1 MHEGLQVQTPEELLI
16 EVLPGFES
24 YELLSELMMSRI
36 KFFEK
41 TLIEWT
47 THLAI
52 DVPENTT
59 PQDLRNLFVRVA
71 KNIQQASYFYSIC
84 GTYNGTL
91 TSKVD
96 GQKASTVAKL
106 VVDYANKNA
115 KRPAATVLDSV
126 AESYLND
133 VSLQLVISRVLK
145 EFWKE
150 RRDTLIEVRKCLEA
164 IGMSQNMEMK
174 YHESL

>member
-1 MHEGLQVQTPEELLI
+1 MTEAIQASPEDLL
-16 EVLPGFES
+16 EQVLPGFES
-24 YELLSELMMSRI
+24 YEILADLLMSKV
-36 KFFEK
+36 KFYER
-41 TLIEWT
+41 TLTEWT
-47 THLAI
+47 DKLAVDI
-52 DVPENTT
+52 PKDVT
-59 PQDLRNLFVRVA
+59 PQDLRNLFMQVA
-71 KNIQQASYFYSIC
+71 KNIQSASYFYSIC

-91 TSKVD
+91 TAKAD
-96 GQKASTVAKL
+96 GEKASTVAKL
-106 VVDYANKNA
+106 VVDYAHRNA

-174 YHESL
+174 YHEMP